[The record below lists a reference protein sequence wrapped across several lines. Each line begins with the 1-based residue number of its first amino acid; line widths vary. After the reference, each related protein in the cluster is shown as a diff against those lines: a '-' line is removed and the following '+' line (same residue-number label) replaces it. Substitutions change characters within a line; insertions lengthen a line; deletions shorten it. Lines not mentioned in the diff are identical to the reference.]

1 MSFIDVINL
10 TKQYNSNDVQTMAL
24 DHVSFSLDEGDFC
37 VVLGQSGAGK
47 STLLNMLGGM
57 DSPTSGSITVDG
69 TDISDMR
76 ERALTQYRRNSIG
89 FVFQFYNIIPNLT
102 ILENVEMVARF
113 GGKNFDP
120 QAVLSDVGLG
130 EKILAFPQEL
140 SGGQLQRV
148 AIARALCKNPQ
159 LLLCDEPTGALDSK
173 TGQSVLKLLM
183 RMSRQY
189 RKTVI
194 VVTHNS
200 SIARIA
206 DVVVTIKDGKTESV
220 QRNNN
225 PESIT
230 QIQW

>member
-1 MSFIDVINL
+1 MSFIDIINL

-47 STLLNMLGGM
+47 TTLLNMLGGM

-69 TDISDMR
+69 TDISGMG
-76 ERALTQYRRNSIG
+76 ERALTQYRRNSIS

-120 QAVLSDVGLG
+120 QAVLSDVGLS
-130 EKILAFPQEL
+130 EKIHAFPQEL

-173 TGQSVLKLLM
+173 TGQSILKLLM
-183 RMSRQY
+183 WMSRQY

>member
-130 EKILAFPQEL
+130 EKIHAFPQEL

-148 AIARALCKNPQ
+148 AIARALCKNP

>member
-120 QAVLSDVGLG
+120 HAVLSDVGLG
-130 EKILAFPQEL
+130 EKIHAFPQEL

>member
-1 MSFIDVINL
+1 MSFIDIINL
-10 TKQYNSNDVQTMAL
+10 TKQYNSNDVQIMAL

-47 STLLNMLGGM
+47 TTLLNMLGGM

-69 TDISDMR
+69 TDISSMG
-76 ERALTQYRRNSIG
+76 EHALTQYRRNSIG

-113 GGKNFDP
+113 GGKNFNP

-130 EKILAFPQEL
+130 EKTHAFPQEL

-173 TGQSVLKLLM
+173 TGQSILKLLM

-220 QRNNN
+220 LRNNN

>member
-1 MSFIDVINL
+1 MRHL
-10 TKQYNSNDVQTMAL
+10 LKLETSNTSNPRQGVAL
-24 DHVSFSLDEGDFC
+24 LFRTRV
-37 VVLGQSGAGK
+37 
-47 STLLNMLGGM
+47 
-57 DSPTSGSITVDG
+57 
-69 TDISDMR
+69 
-76 ERALTQYRRNSIG
+76 
-89 FVFQFYNIIPNLT
+89 
-102 ILENVEMVARF
+102 LENVEMVARF

-130 EKILAFPQEL
+130 EKIHAFPQEL

>member
-1 MSFIDVINL
+1 MSFIDIINL
-10 TKQYNSNDVQTMAL
+10 TKQYNSNDVQIMAL

-47 STLLNMLGGM
+47 TTLLNMLGGM

-69 TDISDMR
+69 TDISSMG

-113 GGKNFDP
+113 GGKNFNP

-130 EKILAFPQEL
+130 EKTHAFPQEL

-173 TGQSVLKLLM
+173 TGQSILKLLM

-220 QRNNN
+220 LRNNN

>member
-120 QAVLSDVGLG
+120 QAGLSDVGLG
-130 EKILAFPQEL
+130 EKIHAFPQEL

>member
-1 MSFIDVINL
+1 MSFIDIINL

-47 STLLNMLGGM
+47 TTLLNMLGGM

-69 TDISDMR
+69 TDISSMG

-113 GGKNFDP
+113 GGKNFNP

-130 EKILAFPQEL
+130 EKTHAFPQEL

-173 TGQSVLKLLM
+173 TGQSILKLLM

-220 QRNNN
+220 LRNNN

>member
-1 MSFIDVINL
+1 MSFIDIINL

-69 TDISDMR
+69 TDISGMR

-120 QAVLSDVGLG
+120 QAVLSDVGLD
-130 EKILAFPQEL
+130 EKIHAFPQEL

>member
-130 EKILAFPQEL
+130 EKIHAFPQEL

-148 AIARALCKNPQ
+148 AIARALCNTAAVRRTYRRVGFQNRTVGP
-159 LLLCDEPTGALDSK
+159 K
-173 TGQSVLKLLM
+173 TSD
-183 RMSRQY
+183 
-189 RKTVI
+189 
-194 VVTHNS
+194 
-200 SIARIA
+200 A
-206 DVVVTIKDGKTESV
+206 DVSPIPQNRDCG
-220 QRNNN
+220 NA
-225 PESIT
+225 
-230 QIQW
+230 

>member
-69 TDISDMR
+69 TDISGMR

-89 FVFQFYNIIPNLT
+89 FMFQFYNIIPNLT

-120 QAVLSDVGLG
+120 QAVLSDVGLD
-130 EKILAFPQEL
+130 EKIHAFPQEL

>member
-120 QAVLSDVGLG
+120 QAVLSDVGLD
-130 EKILAFPQEL
+130 EKIHAFPQEL

>member
-102 ILENVEMVARF
+102 ILPGFN
-113 GGKNFDP
+113 
-120 QAVLSDVGLG
+120 L
-130 EKILAFPQEL
+130 
-140 SGGQLQRV
+140 
-148 AIARALCKNPQ
+148 
-159 LLLCDEPTGALDSK
+159 
-173 TGQSVLKLLM
+173 
-183 RMSRQY
+183 
-189 RKTVI
+189 
-194 VVTHNS
+194 
-200 SIARIA
+200 
-206 DVVVTIKDGKTESV
+206 
-220 QRNNN
+220 
-225 PESIT
+225 
-230 QIQW
+230 

>member
-120 QAVLSDVGLG
+120 QAVFSDVGLG
-130 EKILAFPQEL
+130 EKIHAFPQEL

>member
-69 TDISDMR
+69 TDISGMR

-120 QAVLSDVGLG
+120 QAVLSDVGLD
-130 EKILAFPQEL
+130 EKIHAFPQEL

>member
-102 ILENVEMVARF
+102 IL
-113 GGKNFDP
+113 P
-120 QAVLSDVGLG
+120 DVYL
-130 EKILAFPQEL
+130 EVQHPCW
-140 SGGQLQRV
+140 S
-148 AIARALCKNPQ
+148 CN
-159 LLLCDEPTGALDSK
+159 S
-173 TGQSVLKLLM
+173 
-183 RMSRQY
+183 
-189 RKTVI
+189 
-194 VVTHNS
+194 NS
-200 SIARIA
+200 SSANASAGVR
-206 DVVVTIKDGKTESV
+206 
-220 QRNNN
+220 
-225 PESIT
+225 
-230 QIQW
+230 

>member
-1 MSFIDVINL
+1 M
-10 TKQYNSNDVQTMAL
+10 
-24 DHVSFSLDEGDFC
+24 
-37 VVLGQSGAGK
+37 
-47 STLLNMLGGM
+47 
-57 DSPTSGSITVDG
+57 
-69 TDISDMR
+69 
-76 ERALTQYRRNSIG
+76 
-89 FVFQFYNIIPNLT
+89 
-102 ILENVEMVARF
+102 
-113 GGKNFDP
+113 
-120 QAVLSDVGLG
+120 
-130 EKILAFPQEL
+130 
-140 SGGQLQRV
+140 